1 MAGRKKNSAI
11 VDRDTKVIFGIEITN
26 LPETIN
32 ESDISYEW
40 YEATDEDRGDE
51 VLSEEKECEVSVKS
65 YQGYVC
71 TISVNGEYRES
82 RYFYVKMNP
91 DIITEISLDGKLID
105 DSIEV
110 DSFEELYGKKL
121 SVKAS
126 NKLNGNDKF
135 SYQWYQEG
143 EEQNKVLSNTNEVI
157 LTKDILSGT
166 EVELYCKVT
175 NEKIFQVMNIYI

>member
-1 MAGRKKNSAI
+1 
-11 VDRDTKVIFGIEITN
+11 
-26 LPETIN
+26 
-32 ESDISYEW
+32 
-40 YEATDEDRGDE
+40 
-51 VLSEEKECEVSVKS
+51 
-65 YQGYVC
+65 
-71 TISVNGEYRES
+71 
-82 RYFYVKMNP
+82 MNP

-143 EEQNKVLSNTNEVI
+143 EEQNKVLSNTN
-157 LTKDILSGT
+157 
-166 EVELYCKVT
+166 
-175 NEKIFQVMNIYI
+175 

>member
-1 MAGRKKNSAI
+1 M
-11 VDRDTKVIFGIEITN
+11 
-26 LPETIN
+26 
-32 ESDISYEW
+32 
-40 YEATDEDRGDE
+40 
-51 VLSEEKECEVSVKS
+51 
-65 YQGYVC
+65 
-71 TISVNGEYRES
+71 
-82 RYFYVKMNP
+82 
-91 DIITEISLDGKLID
+91 
-105 DSIEV
+105 
-110 DSFEELYGKKL
+110 

-175 NEKIFQVMNIYI
+175 NEKNISSNEYIYIWQYMIM